1 MVLNLSSASCGV
13 KAVGEQAQPGLERDA
28 QAIDQKGDQDMRL
41 YALVGAMEDWPHWQV
56 LLEFLEGLFDVGD
69 LDVEGPQQLGRL

>member
-1 MVLNLSSASCGV
+1 
-13 KAVGEQAQPGLERDA
+13 
-28 QAIDQKGDQDMRL
+28 MRL